1 MCMYFHSRGGAE
13 SEYGIRKGTNNVFFT
28 NTYSEQILKK
38 IFVFGNKKYFISKS
52 CVPHETAVRELSE

>member
-1 MCMYFHSRGGAE
+1 MQNIVCTRGGA
-13 SEYGIRKGTNNVFFT
+13 EYGIRKGTNNVFFT